1 MELGDTSDEE
11 ASPERPKKR
20 ELSKCTRIQMVTMLK
35 TLETD
40 DGMRSGSFAMLAE
53 CFGVARSTVYR
64 LWNRVVRTRAH
75 GHIISPEFQS
85 HKKNCGRPPMY
96 PSEFVR
102 EGIKNIPLRKR
113 RTQRKLAASLGVSKT
128 TVQRWIVDST
138 IRVHCNSLKPV
149 LTEENKVA
157 RLIMALESRDPNDPS
172 KFLNMMDR
180 VHVDEKWFFLSRQRE
195 RYLLLP
201 EEKNPKRC
209 VKSKSHITKVMF
221 LCAVARPR
229 FNTSANSWW
238 DGKLG
243 IWPIGGWEPAQ
254 RASKNRPR
262 GTLVW
267 KNKPVTKGVYRELL
281 ISKLLPAIIEKW
293 PRTDRLSRK
302 IWIQQDGAK
311 SHINTDDEEFRQAI
325 QDQELNAGLYTQAA
339 NSPDVNLLD
348 LGFFRA
354 IQSVNDAAPK
364 NKEELIQSVQLAYA
378 NYPRNRLNQTW
389 LTLQSVFNQIILCNG
404 DNKYDIEHL
413 SKEKLERAGKLPN
426 VLDVV
431 DEASAFDELGITN
444 TSSVDVEEPSLLE
457 GEQTNQTNEN
467 ENETNE
473 NTIHTEN
480 HH

>member
-11 ASPERPKKR
+11 APPERPKKR
-20 ELSKCTRIQMVTMLK
+20 ELSKSTRIQMVMMLQ
-35 TLETD
+35 TLETE
-40 DGMRSGSFAMLAE
+40 DGMRSGSFAMVAG

-64 LWNRVVRTRAH
+64 VWNRVVCTRAH

-113 RTQRKLAASLGVSKT
+113 RTQRKLAASLGVSKM

-172 KFLNMMDR
+172 KFLDMMDR
-180 VHVDEKWFFLSRQRE
+180 VHVDEKWFFLSRQKE

-221 LCAVARPR
+221 LCAVARPC

-243 IWPIGGWEPAQ
+243 IWPIGEWEPAQ

-354 IQSVNDAAPK
+354 IQSFNDAAPK
-364 NKEELIQSVQLAYA
+364 TEEELIQSVQLAYT
-378 NYPRNRLNQTW
+378 NYPRQRLNRTW

-404 DNKYDIEHL
+404 DNEYNIEH
-413 SKEKLERAGKLPN
+413 
-426 VLDVV
+426 
-431 DEASAFDELGITN
+431 
-444 TSSVDVEEPSLLE
+444 
-457 GEQTNQTNEN
+457 
-467 ENETNE
+467 
-473 NTIHTEN
+473 
-480 HH
+480 